1 MTCMPFDTGTAWMIL
16 GLTFAGWY
24 VLRDLVASRAGDR
37 PLPVEPIQH
46 CSGCRMHNPRHANFC
61 RSCGSKLRA

>member
-24 VLRDLVASRAGDR
+24 VLRSLLVAGSGKR
-37 PLPVEPIQH
+37 LTPVQQTKH
-46 CSGCRMHNPRHANFC
+46 CASCRQHNPGHARFC
-61 RSCGSKLRA
+61 RSCGNKLAP